1 MTAKRVSP
9 GTIDT
14 IRISKDYPNLDT
26 KYEIMEK
33 MIPVG
38 RLASC
43 QDIVETCLYI
53 ASDCSGFVN
62 GQVINV
68 NGGGLIITAHLDPI
82 I

>member
-1 MTAKRVSP
+1 
-9 GTIDT
+9 
-14 IRISKDYPNLDT
+14 
-26 KYEIMEK
+26 MEK

-38 RLASC
+38 RLGSC